1 MADTT
6 NLLLDS
12 EPQLQITQESERWS
26 KAWKTISY
34 RRRASEDVTNKWK
47 SLLGAVKNK
56 NR

>member
-6 NLLLDS
+6 NLLLDP
-12 EPQLQITQESERWS
+12 EPQLQESERWS